1 MIDNRKVLVV
11 DDKQHVLDTVR
22 IWLAEC
28 GLVVD
33 TASNGLDGLEKASK
47 GNYRL
52 IIIDHLMPLMNG
64 LQLAKNLK
72 QKELTA
78 NIPLLFMTTQDVKSI
93 NDSTDVK
100 NFISIV
106 EKPLDKTEFFTVLSR
121 YLPENSLK
129 QSL

>member
-11 DDKQHVLDTVR
+11 DDKQNVLDTVR

-33 TASNGLDGLEKASK
+33 TALNGLDGLEKASK

-64 LQLAKNLK
+64 QQLAKNLK

-93 NDSTDVK
+93 KDSSDAA
-100 NFISIV
+100 NFLSVIA
-106 EKPLDKTEFFTVLSR
+106 KPLDKTEFFTALSS